1 MATIEING
9 IDTVGVLNH
18 ITKIISQDM
27 AINIRSL
34 TIETR
39 DGLFTGKLSIMVSD
53 VKKTATLCA
62 NLKKIAEVKSATR
75 IE

>member
-1 MATIEING
+1 
-9 IDTVGVLNH
+9 
-18 ITKIISQDM
+18 M